1 MGEQNK
7 YYNVYC
13 HCDGENINPL
23 TENNMEVTVID
34 LSENTPEGKEN
45 SYYYHNGVMAWNLID
60 EILDYHEGNLTNREA
75 GILYNIL
82 KYLLRF
88 PYKGQRESDLDKAIE
103 YIEQL
108 KNE

>member
-1 MGEQNK
+1 MGEDNK

-13 HCDGENINPL
+13 YCDGEIACPIQDSEYAKLLDQLNYT
-23 TENNMEVTVID
+23 TETRD
-34 LSENTPEGKEN
+34 
-45 SYYYHNGVMAWNLID
+45 SYYYHNGVMAWDLID

-75 GILYNIL
+75 GILYNIM

-88 PYKGQRESDLDKAIE
+88 PYKGQRESDLNKAIE